1 MMIRGQELRIGEA
14 ESGLGSKRI
23 SGMGIATEG
32 LQRPCDQRTS
42 GEEAQVRNPLFFKV
56 AVFNRPF
63 PSSLVPLFQSESKGE
78 TILMKVTLI
87 CMKMKLHTEL
97 IFI

>member
-42 GEEAQVRNPLFFKV
+42 GEEAQIKV
-56 AVFNRPF
+56 HQMV
-63 PSSLVPLFQSESKGE
+63 GE
-78 TILMKVTLI
+78 DPRSIWMMGHGTKTSPEATLDPGLKE
-87 CMKMKLHTEL
+87 MAP
-97 IFI
+97 